1 MPPLCLFSLISVYVT
16 TTLPLNLFDSL
27 DIETPAF
34 VLARNTSIDH
44 ILDSDM
50 PDYNEFYEY
59 VATRTPGIIDALA
72 SPSDVFADQ
81 NNYKIISMQ
90 HLDRLVVTK

>member
-1 MPPLCLFSLISVYVT
+1 MV

-50 PDYNEFYEY
+50 PGYNEFDEY
-59 VATRTPGIIDALA
+59 VATHTLGIIDVLA
-72 SPSDVFADQ
+72 SPSDVFAGQ
-81 NNYKIISMQ
+81 NNFKIISMQ
-90 HLDRLVVTK
+90 HLGRLVVTK